1 MLRNII
7 YMFIIFIF
15 TGCNNINNQSS
26 LNKINDRANAII
38 KDTDTKVYTNKNEY
52 TYDDITSDV
61 NEFDNLSK
69 DIDLR
74 EKNISNEIL
83 KINNIKNV
91 SIAIIDDSAL
101 VGIEF
106 INDLSDK
113 EIKKLKRS
121 IELNVKNLDKNIKH
135 VTITVVPELISR
147 INNVLDFDYDENNI
161 ELNDEQKNII
171 EELSP
176 VL

>member
-1 MLRNII
+1 MLKNII

-106 INDLSDK
+106 INNLSDK

>member
-1 MLRNII
+1 MWDLW
-7 YMFIIFIF
+7 
-15 TGCNNINNQSS
+15 
-26 LNKINDRANAII
+26 DRRS
-38 KDTDTKVYTNKNEY
+38 E
-52 TYDDITSDV
+52 
-61 NEFDNLSK
+61 
-69 DIDLR
+69 
-74 EKNISNEIL
+74 
-83 KINNIKNV
+83 
-91 SIAIIDDSAL
+91 
-101 VGIEF
+101 
-106 INDLSDK
+106 

>member
-1 MLRNII
+1 MLKNII